1 INESVLFDSFSRKSP
16 SGVVSIGSAEAG
28 TFHLERLMEE
38 SASRKQN
45 CEPQPVA
52 QPAKDGRK
60 KIVLGTVIAGK
71 SRDKTLLDE
80 SFSDAEIDAAIY
92 SVTERSKFTGEKRT
106 NLITALRRTLI
117 GEITFTEA
125 VSNYGICV
133 TTFSPY
139 IMKAREELRKIA
151 TQGNEAC
158 GNLYHNSLLC
168 CDDRKHKRYQVF
180 EVPEKWKGNH
190 TGKDVILL
198 LIWIH
203 LLAALKNA
211 IMTSARE
218 YGGGVGGESSSF
230 MMSMALMDVLSGDC
244 SLYRAAIKHQTHSQ
258 KHVPSEEHVQASSSA
273 GSCESDLS
281 RTNRRPCERITHLM
295 PFDEN
300 SSGEEFSGCA
310 NGTNGF
316 ATHSTSHSMREHA
329 VSDLE
334 KRVNAYFSSRVG
346 FKNSF
351 FGITDEEQLS
361 KIKKVAGK
369 LHSSISFFF
378 RCSSSSGQ
386 HSMFF
391 IFLVVNALRR
401 SAVVHWQRLF
411 LTFGLLLS
419 TVSGSDVVSQFM
431 RVVNCRIVEGKKSVE
446 VVRVTLLEC
455 LCITNAAQ
463 YANVL
468 YLRVIR
474 SRVTVTAAAA
484 RTSISTGTIRPYVH
498 EALQLLEQL
507 SVSPSPEELLQKHS
521 SCMVCFILLFDGTS
535 CENSAVN
542 EAFDIADVKK
552 ILNELLEV
560 SALDEDGR
568 RKIFETV
575 LRVRF

>member
-1 INESVLFDSFSRKSP
+1 
-16 SGVVSIGSAEAG
+16 
-28 TFHLERLMEE
+28 MEE

-60 KIVLGTVIAGK
+60 KIVLGK

-190 TGKDVILL
+190 T
-198 LIWIH
+198 
-203 LLAALKNA
+203 ALKNA

-244 SLYRAAIKHQTHSQ
+244 SLYRAAIKHQVPLSTLQRNFESVQEKMDSLIENNKSFLLTECSTASISSCVQTHSQ

-281 RTNRRPCERITHLM
+281 RTNRRPCERITHLVGSRKRKPKVVRRIVAEQ

-316 ATHSTSHSMREHA
+316 ATHSTSHSMREH
-329 VSDLE
+329 DLE

-361 KIKKVAGK
+361 KIKKVVESVCQK
-369 LHSSISFFF
+369 SRMSDDMKKDLKE
-378 RCSSSSGQ
+378 
-386 HSMFF
+386 
-391 IFLVVNALRR
+391 
-401 SAVVHWQRLF
+401 AVE
-411 LTFGLLLS
+411 
-419 TVSGSDVVSQFM
+419 M
-431 RVVNCRIVEGKKSVE
+431 
-446 VVRVTLLEC
+446 
-455 LCITNAAQ
+455 
-463 YANVL
+463 
-468 YLRVIR
+468 VIR

-521 SCMVCFILLFDGTS
+521 SLFDGTS

-575 LRVRF
+575 LRVFEEGVSASEACKMHRMAQTTICKYVRKCRARLALAKCCERNPT